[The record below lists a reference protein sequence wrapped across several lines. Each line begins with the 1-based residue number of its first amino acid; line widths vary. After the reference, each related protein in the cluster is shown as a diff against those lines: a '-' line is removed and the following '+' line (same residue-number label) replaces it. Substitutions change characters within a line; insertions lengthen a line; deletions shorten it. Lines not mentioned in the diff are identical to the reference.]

1 MTENINI
8 RRDDDINE
16 DINEDD
22 SPYFI
27 PVTESD
33 TDRDLLFHYVFKS
46 VLKGNYIS
54 PIDKSTLKT
63 CLDIAYGGGS
73 WMMEMATDFPDCQF
87 YGIDIEPR
95 TPDTVFPHNC
105 NFEKGDFLKKLP
117 YPDNMFDLVHIRL
130 TLVWLPI
137 GNLLEEIARVTKPG
151 GFIEFLDQDV
161 SSCPTNAGPLMTC
174 FVKAWRDIQVSKN
187 IDVDLLV
194 NLDQILIKKGFA
206 DVQIK
211 KFPVPMGKWAGMVG
225 EFFLSAFKLFTIST
239 ASLTSGH
246 LGHLSLQT
254 EDEYSELLGAEC
266 EEYQPVISIHAG

>member
-22 SPYFI
+22 SRYFI

-54 PIDKSTLKT
+54 PIDKSTLKLWWWL
-63 CLDIAYGGGS
+63 LDDGNGN
-73 WMMEMATDFPDCQF
+73 
-87 YGIDIEPR
+87 PR
-95 TPDTVFPHNC
+95 TPEAVYPNNC
-105 NFEKGDFLKKLP
+105 TFEKGDFLKKLP

-137 GNLLEEIARVTKPG
+137 GNLLEEIAR
-151 GFIEFLDQDV
+151 DQDV
-161 SSCPTNAGPLMTC
+161 SSCPVNAGPLMTC
-174 FVKAWRDIQVSKN
+174 LVKAWKDIQVSKN
-187 IDVDLLV
+187 IDVDLLA
-194 NLDQILIKKGFA
+194 NLDQILIKKGFE
-206 DVQIK
+206 DVQTK
-211 KFPVPMGKWAGMVG
+211 KYPVPMGKWAGMVG

-254 EDEYSELLGAEC
+254 EDEYAELVQKLGAEC
-266 EEYQPVISIHAG
+266 EEYQPVISIHAGFAKKI

>member
-1 MTENINI
+1 MMTD
-8 RRDDDINE
+8 RRDDDFS
-16 DINEDD
+16 EDD

-33 TDRDLLFHYVFKS
+33 HYVFKS

-54 PIDKSTLKT
+54 PIDHSSLRT
-63 CLDIAYGGGS
+63 CLDIAYGGGA
-73 WMMEMATDFPDCQF
+73 WMMEMATDFPNCHF

-95 TPDTVFPHNC
+95 TPDAVYPRNC
-105 NFEKGDFLKKLP
+105 TFDKGDFLKKLP

-151 GFIEFLDQDV
+151 GYIEFLDQDV
-161 SSCPTNAGPLMTC
+161 STCPVNAGPLMTSL
-174 FVKAWRDIQVSKN
+174 VNAWKDIQISKN
-187 IDVDLLV
+187 IEVDLML
-194 NLDQILIKKGFA
+194 NLDKKLIEKGFEN
-206 DVQIK
+206 VQIK
-211 KFPVPMGKWAGMVG
+211 KHPVPMGKWAGMVG

-239 ASLTSGH
+239 ASLTSGR

-254 EDEYSELLGAEC
+254 EDEYAELVQKLGAEC
-266 EEYQPVISIHAG
+266 EEYQPVISIHAGFAKKI